1 MKTRSEATRA
11 ERRLDRLVGRHPAIL
26 SCPFCGHKPD
36 DLDDALHPTG
46 TGWSDGPGKRR
57 YYFGRQHARYKDR
70 DGDVWELGCLEHEGG
85 CGATMTGDSEAQVI
99 AKWNSRWWP
108 LRIVTVAL
116 IMFGAIA
123 SILFV
128 LLMSRL

>member
-11 ERRLDRLVGRHPAIL
+11 ECRLDRPVGRNPDIL
-26 SCPFCGHKPD
+26 PCPFCGHKPD

-46 TGWSDGPGKRR
+46 IGWAEHRGARN
-57 YYFGRQHARYKDR
+57 YFGRRHRRYKSR

-99 AKWNSRWWP
+99 AKWN
-108 LRIVTVAL
+108 LRMPPNA
-116 IMFGAIA
+116 
-123 SILFV
+123 
-128 LLMSRL
+128 